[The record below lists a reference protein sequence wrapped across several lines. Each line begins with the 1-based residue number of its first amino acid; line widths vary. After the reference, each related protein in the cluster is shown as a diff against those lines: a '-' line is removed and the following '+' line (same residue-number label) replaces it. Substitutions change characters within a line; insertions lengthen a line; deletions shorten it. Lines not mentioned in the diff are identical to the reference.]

1 MKDREGKK
9 NCSRRK
15 SSILWCLILAPS
27 TLHPIPPPPPNS
39 LKMDCD
45 KILAS
50 TNHERKGMFF
60 LRCFTSLSFFIC
72 QVGSDCF
79 FLVLPLFLKKKKKKV
94 SVVIPVPTPPPDR
107 HLLASILI
115 KKKIKYMHCDVFLN
129 GIACSIPWEKLLIV
143 LSCPTQKMTP
153 LKSWWA
159 LWLALAKLASA
170 FSVKSKG
177 SEAFRSNDHETY
189 KPWDLKTPCWCR
201 RASTL
206 C

>member
-1 MKDREGKK
+1 MF
-9 NCSRRK
+9 NF
-15 SSILWCLILAPS
+15 SSFHA
-27 TLHPIPPPPPNS
+27 PPPPNS

-60 LRCFTSLSFFIC
+60 LRCFNSLSFLIC

-79 FLVLPLFLKKKKKKV
+79 CFFSSSTFFKKRKEKKFLSWSRCRPRRRIGTF
-94 SVVIPVPTPPPDR
+94 SHP
-107 HLLASILI
+107 SSW